1 MRGNLTPY
9 RFVGTFKTV
18 LFLLAIGILLGIVV
32 YNEQMMRQLRELSR
46 RYLTLKVERYRELL
60 TRGEDEALDHY
71 LREMATRDFP
81 LIVADAQHNPISWSG
96 ISSLE
101 NLPLPDAQREAQRMM
116 KIWMRQGNRPVEV
129 NLSEFGLTLFFYYG
143 DSPVVSKLRVL
154 PWIEAF
160 LAGGLILIGYFG
172 FITIKRGE
180 ERAVWVGLARET
192 AHQMGTPLTAL
203 LGWHQILKEN
213 EGTRKLAEE
222 LERDLERMKVVVER
236 FQQIGSE
243 PQLVRTTLNPW
254 IERAVEYLQ
263 SRLPVVLGNRIDI
276 QMQIP
281 PELGAKISPILFE
294 WVLENIIRNAAEA
307 MKGKEGKIL
316 IRAKAEKKKVI
327 IEVEDEG
334 VGIPRRRWREVF
346 RSGYSTKERGWGL
359 GLSLAKRIIED
370 FHRGRI
376 EVAESEPLRG
386 TVMRIT
392 LPQ

>member
-1 MRGNLTPY
+1 
-9 RFVGTFKTV
+9 
-18 LFLLAIGILLGIVV
+18 
-32 YNEQMMRQLRELSR
+32 
-46 RYLTLKVERYRELL
+46 
-60 TRGEDEALDHY
+60 
-71 LREMATRDFP
+71 
-81 LIVADAQHNPISWSG
+81 IVADAHHKPLSWSG

-101 NLPLPDAQREAQRMM
+101 NLSLPDAQREAQRMM
-116 KIWMRQGNRPVEV
+116 KSWMRQGNLPVEV
-129 NLSEFGLTLFFYYG
+129 NLSEFGITYYFYYG
-143 DSPVVSKLRVL
+143 DSPAVSKLRIL

-172 FITIKRGE
+172 FIAIKRGE
-180 ERAVWVGLARET
+180 ERAVWIGLARET
-192 AHQMGTPLTAL
+192 AHQLGTPLTAL

-213 EGTRKLAEE
+213 EGTRNLAEE
-222 LERDLERMKVVVER
+222 MERDLERMKMVVER

-243 PQLVRTTLNPW
+243 PQLVRTVLNPW

-263 SRLPVVLGNRIDI
+263 NRFPVVLGNRIDI
-276 QMQIP
+276 QKQVP
-281 PELGAKISPILFE
+281 PELNAKVSPILFE
-294 WVLENIIRNAAEA
+294 WVLENLIRNAAEA

-316 IRAKAEKKKVI
+316 IRAKTERKKVI

-334 VGIPRRRWREVF
+334 VGIPRRRWREIF
-346 RSGYSTKERGWGL
+346 RSGFSTKERGWGL

-376 EVAESEPLRG
+376 EVAESEPNRG